1 MNENTPKK
9 PTTAE
14 LILQR
19 LDEIKNATLLAGKD
33 TLTIQEC
40 ALLTGLSVSTL
51 YTKTCNKE
59 IPHFK
64 RGKYTYFDK
73 KTIERWLRAH
83 PVASDE
89 EVETAAATHA
99 ALRPWKPARR
109 LDYTRN

>member
-1 MNENTPKK
+1 MNENNESK

-19 LDEIKNATLLAGKD
+19 LDEIRNAALLAAKD

-73 KTIERWLRAH
+73 KTIERWLRAN
-83 PVASDE
+83 PVESDG
-89 EVETAAATHA
+89 EVETAAATYA
-99 ALRPWKPARR
+99 ALNPARR
-109 LDYTRN
+109 LSYGKN